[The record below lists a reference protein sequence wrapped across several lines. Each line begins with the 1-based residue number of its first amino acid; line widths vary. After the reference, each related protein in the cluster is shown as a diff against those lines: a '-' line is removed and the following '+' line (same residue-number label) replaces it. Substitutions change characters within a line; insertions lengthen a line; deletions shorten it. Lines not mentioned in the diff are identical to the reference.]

1 MEELQR
7 PKNFIRCFGKGKK
20 QEAENHPILNWS
32 PTIEWGANGE
42 TGQNPMRRFFKMKKM
57 LILSLV
63 MVFALGLSLSVI
75 AEAPDPIVPGENDPE
90 FKIGKGIFKN
100 YEGIDNFVL
109 EETDTGSK
117 YTVISGARTTGST
130 DEIFV
135 EQGDQK
141 VKVII
146 NTVANIPCYLEM
158 ELTGNAGYSHGI
170 SFGPEAEAL
179 MDRRGESHWMLF
191 HSDFGGF
198 LNENWESVAQ
208 DDVEAGAGLFLH
220 ACDMW
225 EARIY
230 GNIDHRFEVI
240 ADPLKH
246 VEYEEEI
253 LMDMRYTFDGSP
265 NWVENTEIGAVTVG
279 DFGYLE
285 ENTVYMQFRIPFDD
299 IPAGQYEGDITFKA
313 YSI

>member
-1 MEELQR
+1 
-7 PKNFIRCFGKGKK
+7 
-20 QEAENHPILNWS
+20 
-32 PTIEWGANGE
+32 
-42 TGQNPMRRFFKMKKM
+42 MKRM
-57 LILSLV
+57 SILSLV
-63 MVFALGLSLSVI
+63 LVFVLGLSLNVM
-75 AEAPDPIVPGENDPE
+75 ADGYGEKPDPTIPGENDPGFE
-90 FKIGKGIFKN
+90 IGKGIFED
-100 YEGIDNFVL
+100 YEGFANFSF
-109 EETDTGSK
+109 EETDIDSE

-130 DEIFV
+130 EEFFV

-208 DDVEAGAGLFLH
+208 EDVEAGAGLYLH

-225 EARIY
+225 EARVY
-230 GNIDHRFEVI
+230 GNINHRLDVI
-240 ADPLKH
+240 ATPL
-246 VEYEEEI
+246 VNQENGEEI
-253 LMDMRYTFDGSP
+253 LMDMRHTLEGNP
-265 NWVENTEIGAVTVG
+265 NWVENTEISEVTVG
-279 DFGYLE
+279 DFDYLE
-285 ENTVYMQFRIPFDD
+285 ENTIYMQFRVPFDD
-299 IPAGQYEGDITFKA
+299 VPAGQYDGDITFKT